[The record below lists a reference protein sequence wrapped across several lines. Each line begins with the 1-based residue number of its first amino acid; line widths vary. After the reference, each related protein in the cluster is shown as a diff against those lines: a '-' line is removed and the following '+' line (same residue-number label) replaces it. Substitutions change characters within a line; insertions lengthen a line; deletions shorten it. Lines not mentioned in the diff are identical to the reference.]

1 MCVIPV
7 YLDHQNF
14 ATPRDQAQQDVCH
27 FDISVPSELSYYHRP
42 GIPRCVSFWYICTI
56 RTLLHPLTR
65 HTKMCAIFEYLD
77 HQNLATPTDQAHQ
90 DMCHFFLLGLL
101 ELCYSLRP
109 GTAECVSF
117 RCICIFRTLLHPE
130 TRHTKIDQSY
140 NLLYYYRTVSG
151 TVIRRLIM

>member
-90 DMCHFFLLGLL
+90 DMCNFFYLDYQNFATPTDQAQQDMCHSGISVSS
-101 ELCYSLRP
+101 ELCYAHRP
-109 GTAECVSF
+109 GTPRCVPF
-117 RCICIFRTLLHPE
+117 LNTWTIRT
-130 TRHTKIDQSY
+130 
-140 NLLYYYRTVSG
+140 
-151 TVIRRLIM
+151 